1 MELLCNAWFGEDKNI
16 EFRVCEGKGSM
27 GLALQKKR
35 GGGILDQEN
44 KTLKIIFD
52 VDNGFEESQ
61 ANIYKQLEE
70 LPKELK
76 IDPHKTEI
84 FPLLNNKDKGNLGA
98 LLEKVATIQ
107 EAIDCFKKYRHA

>member
-16 EFRVCEGKGSM
+16 EFRACEGKGSM
-27 GLALQKKR
+27 ELALQKKGGG
-35 GGGILDQEN
+35 GGGILYQEN

-52 VDNGFEESQ
+52 AGNDLEESQ

-84 FPLLNNKDKGNLGA
+84 FPLLNNKDKGNLEA
-98 LLEKVATIQ
+98 LLEKVATI
-107 EAIDCFKKYRHA
+107 